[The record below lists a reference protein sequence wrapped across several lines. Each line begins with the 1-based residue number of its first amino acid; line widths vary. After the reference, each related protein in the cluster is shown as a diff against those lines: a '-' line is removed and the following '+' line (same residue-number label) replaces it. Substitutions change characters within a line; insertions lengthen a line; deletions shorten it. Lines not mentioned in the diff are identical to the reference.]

1 MPTVKPSDR
10 SGHEGEWWRT
20 DKKDREQND
29 VDPDYAEHIDQGE
42 MRENQFDE
50 EQRPV
55 KFPT

>member
-1 MPTVKPSDR
+1 MPTVKPSDK
-10 SGHEGEWWRT
+10 SGTEGEWWR
-20 DKKDREQND
+20 KNKASREEND